1 MGQAIRFL
9 HIAGNDPAVA
19 SRPRARKP
27 AARAPR
33 RAKATASSGK
43 ARR

>member
-1 MGQAIRFL
+1 MRQAIRFL

-27 AARAPR
+27 AAKTPR
-33 RAKATASSGK
+33 RAKATASVGK
-43 ARR
+43 AKR